1 MNLKNPLVQVNLL
14 LHLALP
20 YPMGDAIEPILNHL
34 GFRIYAVNR
43 RIGLP
48 IEVVSRAR
56 ERVSL
61 QNACSPDIVL
71 SNGQRSIAL
80 LIECKSSSFGSLTTQ
95 AQQARTLLLL
105 TGPRISNYLGYRD
118 ISESTAVYVLPGSEI
133 EQQEECLA
141 SITSELRRLSLET
154 TEWEVW
160 GLVQSE
166 DGISLRN
173 LKAGRSL
180 DDPGDIR
187 VVTTDDPKNYEVMRL
202 IPVDPDVAADDPIGT
217 QVLQERLRNSF
228 VQQVLRHSPSGYP
241 ITVTVSVDSMCSRVI
256 LFVWEAWNPESKT
269 WLRRKVRNYIRRM
282 MLRMETVGVVRIP
295 SVEPDVVQ
303 FQIPSLEVS
312 RDLRRLLLGTENR
325 RSRFL
330 PDRQEMLPL
339 SEPVSTSYNR

>member
-1 MNLKNPLVQVNLL
+1 LNLKNPLVQVNLL

-187 VVTTDDPKNYEVMRL
+187 VVM
-202 IPVDPDVAADDPIGT
+202 
-217 QVLQERLRNSF
+217 
-228 VQQVLRHSPSGYP
+228 
-241 ITVTVSVDSMCSRVI
+241 
-256 LFVWEAWNPESKT
+256 
-269 WLRRKVRNYIRRM
+269 
-282 MLRMETVGVVRIP
+282 
-295 SVEPDVVQ
+295 
-303 FQIPSLEVS
+303 
-312 RDLRRLLLGTENR
+312 
-325 RSRFL
+325 
-330 PDRQEMLPL
+330 
-339 SEPVSTSYNR
+339 STPT